1 MKGCKDDMA
10 NFSLSVPRARDEK
23 KQIPLGT
30 TVANSAFIW
39 KSKDENVAS
48 LIAAHS
54 WKYLKSPNRIKID

>member
-30 TVANSAFIW
+30 TVANSAFI
-39 KSKDENVAS
+39 
-48 LIAAHS
+48 
-54 WKYLKSPNRIKID
+54 